1 MYKNKKVF
9 SFLSSAL
16 FLLLVGALFSQ
27 TNVFAQS
34 YQGPNDP
41 PPGGNVGLNFLEN
54 PLQEDLDLSTH
65 NILDANEIHA
75 SRLIMSGNSLDIT
88 SGEAAAGEEKWA
100 FGATANSSND
110 VNSYTYGLR
119 ATTIFNSGI
128 RPSYA
133 VYGISENNGGRAVY
147 AKANRG
153 YAIYGEAINNPGVY
167 GVSTGFNSAGVFGS
181 GANGV
186 VGQSTS
192 AIGSGVFGRNANGY
206 AGGSGVFGL
215 GANGVVGQSSLP
227 GGAGIY
233 GSVGS
238 GDYAGYFDGPVLLD
252 NGAYLYV
259 HTTGNLT
266 PIVAV
271 AGYNDNNAGIQA
283 YGKIGLYANGG
294 VVGVY
299 GYGEQGVLAKGAR
312 TLSTVPP
319 PGEELDDDVTD
330 NGIITKFFGVDK
342 TQAAVGNYTPYTIGL
357 VAAGGSN
364 GGASLTHAGLGL
376 CALSGAKDKALGD
389 NPNYYTYCQDA
400 SNKNNYAGFFG
411 GDIYIKDGS
420 VQVRGQ
426 LSAANENMLYINAS
440 AVVAGSHLIK
450 AQTLGVDKF
459 RVDKDGNAYFAGSL
473 ASQDADLGGNLLLNG
488 ASSYIDFR
496 GGTSG
501 PSCKSGEEGR
511 VYYFTNYSSL
521 CLCQGAGGWVN
532 LVPGLENGKCTNGV
546 WEPS

>member
-1 MYKNKKVF
+1 MNKNKKVF
-9 SFLSSAL
+9 SFLGSVA
-16 FLLLVGALFSQ
+16 FLLLLSVLFSQ

-34 YQGPNDP
+34 YQGPDNP

-54 PLQEDLDLSTH
+54 PLAEDLDLNKH
-65 NILDANEIHA
+65 NILDANEVNTK
-75 SRLIMSGNSLDIT
+75 RLIISSGSLDIT
-88 SGEAAAGEEKWA
+88 SDSVSGEHKWA
-100 FGATANSSND
+100 FGANASRSNTLASLTSGFYGKTL
-110 VNSYTYGLR
+110 VNSGT
-119 ATTIFNSGI
+119 N
-128 RPSYA
+128 PSYA
-133 VYGISENNGGRAVY
+133 VYGESNNPGGRAVY
-147 AKANRG
+147 GKANLG
-153 YAIYGEAINNPGVY
+153 YAVYGESL
-167 GVSTGFNSAGVFGS
+167 VSPGVFGTS
-181 GANGV
+181 
-186 VGQSTS
+186 QSAVS
-192 AIGSGVFGRNANGY
+192 A
-206 AGGSGVFGL
+206 GVFGL
-215 GANGVVGQSSLP
+215 GANGVVGQSNLA

-259 HTTGNLT
+259 RTTGNLT

-271 AGYNDNNAGIQA
+271 AGYDANNAGIQA
-283 YGKIGLYANGG
+283 YGNIGVYGRG
-294 VVGVY
+294 DVVGVY

-319 PGEELDDDVTD
+319 PGEELDEDLTD
-330 NGIITKFFGVDK
+330 NGNISKLFGVTK

-389 NPNYYTYCQDA
+389 NPNYYTYCQDTG
-400 SNKNNYAGFFG
+400 NKNNYAGFFG

-440 AVVAGSHLIK
+440 AAVAGSHLIK

-496 GGTSG
+496 GGVVG
-501 PSCKSGEEGR
+501 PSCKGGEEGR

-521 CLCQGAGGWVN
+521 CLCQGASGWVN
-532 LVPGLENGKCTNGV
+532 LVPGLPNGQCTNGT
-546 WEPS
+546 WLPS